1 MFIAN
6 QGANR
11 GERNAMKSKTYSEIR
26 SELKLLLFLFA
37 RESDQPGFD
46 LQEILREVIH
56 ELHDQVKEVNRA
68 HRTLKLVPSIAE
80 PAVSA
85 R

>member
-1 MFIAN
+1 M
-6 QGANR
+6 QS
-11 GERNAMKSKTYSEIR
+11 KSFSEIR

-37 RESDQPGFD
+37 KESDQPGLD
-46 LQEILREVIH
+46 LQNVLREVIH

-68 HRTLKLVPSIAE
+68 HRKLKLIPGTEAPVA
-80 PAVSA
+80 SA

>member
-1 MFIAN
+1 
-6 QGANR
+6 
-11 GERNAMKSKTYSEIR
+11 MKTKSFSEIR

-37 RESDQPGFD
+37 KESDQPGLD
-46 LQEILREVIH
+46 LQEVLREVIH

-68 HRTLKLVPSIAE
+68 HRTLKLVPGEAQVEAAAS
-80 PAVSA
+80 S